1 MITETSPTAP
11 MLKIFLTRVLPLL
24 WRLSPRLFAASVAV
38 HLLQAAIPSLQL
50 YWTQALIDAVA
61 AAARQ
66 EPGGWSR
73 AGLLL
78 GLQGATYALEHAIRF
93 GGAYVLAATKQK
105 ANFEL
110 NRSVIDKCARLPL
123 VYFDQPDY
131 YDKLQ
136 RVSKGVEYRGVSIL
150 EHGFQLLQSVFTI
163 AGFLAILASLHYS
176 LALGMLLL
184 VIPIFLV
191 NIRIGRQKYRQIVHQ
206 TPASRRAEYFAELL
220 KGRESAKEMR
230 VFDLFGYMKEQWRA
244 LYWVNAGEQ
253 IALEKRSLLKQFWT
267 ETFSMAVTTGTAFY
281 LLFMTVRGS
290 LTLGHFAALTQA
302 LATTRHQLI
311 IAVVNL
317 SRIHEEMLFM
327 NEWLAFLGL
336 PEESDTDRREAER
349 RKAEKGDADESD
361 AERRKPEK
369 GEAGGREAKKRPKTA
384 SREAKRSEAAQ
395 GNVERLLTE
404 RSGQSGSGRAQGG
417 SRSGRAQAGISVR
430 GLTFAYPG
438 QTEPILRDI
447 SFDAPAGRT
456 IAIVGGNGAGKST
469 LVKCIMGL
477 YEPQEGAVSIGGER
491 IGAGRERYGKFG
503 AVFQD
508 FVRFQF
514 PVQQSIGLGDP
525 RRLEDLARAE
535 TAADRAGAGEFIA
548 RLPQGFA
555 TPLGAMFQDGRE
567 LSYGQW
573 QKIALSRAF
582 FKDADYIVLDEPT
595 SAMDPIAEAQ
605 LFERF
610 ARLTAGKTTLMVSH
624 RLGSC
629 RFADLILVLRDGR
642 LVEKGT
648 HEELMIDSGEYARMY
663 ATQAKWYL
671 NKNESVPLAPSRQV

>member
-1 MITETSPTAP
+1 MNAETPLPSP
-11 MLKIFLTRVLPLL
+11 MLKTFLTRVLPLL

-38 HLLQAAIPSLQL
+38 HLLQAAVPSLQL

-61 AAARQ
+61 SAARQ

-78 GLQGATYALEHAIRF
+78 GLQGATYALEHGIRF
-93 GGAYVLAATKQK
+93 GGAYILAATKQK

-110 NRSVIDKCARLPL
+110 NRSVIEKCAKLPL
-123 VYFDQPDY
+123 VYFDQSSY

-176 LALGMLLL
+176 LAFGMLLL

-191 NIRIGRQKYRQIVHQ
+191 NIRIGQQKYRQIVHQ
-206 TPASRRAEYFAELL
+206 TPASRKAEYFAELL

-230 VFDLFGYMKEQWRA
+230 VFNLFGYMKEQWRA
-244 LYWVNAGEQ
+244 LYWINAGEQ
-253 IALEKRSLLKQFWT
+253 IALEKGSLLKQFWT
-267 ETFSMAVTTGTAFY
+267 ETFSMAATTGTAFY
-281 LLFMTVRGS
+281 LLFLTVRGS

-327 NEWLAFLGL
+327 NEWLAFLEL
-336 PEESDTDRREAER
+336 PEESGTNQREA
-349 RKAEKGDADESD
+349 GESD
-361 AERRKPEK
+361 TGRCKPEK
-369 GEAGGREAKKRPKTA
+369 GEVGGSEANRHKTE
-384 SREAKRSEAAQ
+384 SRKEKRSEAEQ
-395 GNVERLLTE
+395 GGVELLLAE
-404 RSGQSGSGRAQGG
+404 RSDHSGSGRAPGR
-417 SRSGRAQAGISVR
+417 SRTGRASAGISVR

-438 QTEPILRDI
+438 QPEPILRDI

-535 TAADRAGAGEFIA
+535 TAADRAGASEFIA

-610 ARLTAGKTTLMVSH
+610 ARLTAGKTTFMVSH

-648 HEELMIDSGEYARMY
+648 HDELMIDSGEYARMY

-671 NKNESVPLAPSRQV
+671 NKNESAPLAPSRQI

>member
-1 MITETSPTAP
+1 MTMKTSPVAP
-11 MLKIFLTRVLPLL
+11 TLKIFFTRVLPLL

-78 GLQGATYALEHAIRF
+78 GLQGATFALEHAIRF

-191 NIRIGRQKYRQIVHQ
+191 NIRIGQQKYRQIVHQ

-220 KGRESAKEMR
+220 KGREAAKEMR
-230 VFDLFGYMKEQWRA
+230 VFDLFGYMKEQWRT
-244 LYWVNAGEQ
+244 LYWVNAGER

-281 LLFMTVRGS
+281 LLFLTVRGA

-327 NEWLAFLGL
+327 NEWLAFLAL
-336 PEESDTDRREAER
+336 PEETGTERDDAER
-349 RKAEKGDADESD
+349 RKAENGEADEG
-361 AERRKPEK
+361 ETKRRKK
-369 GEAGGREAKKRPKTA
+369 A
-384 SREAKRSEAAQ
+384 SREADRSEPIQ
-395 GNVERLLTE
+395 GDAERLFTE
-404 RSGQSGSGRAQGG
+404 RSGGSGSCRIPVSSA
-417 SRSGRAQAGISVR
+417 SGRDPAGISVR
-430 GLTFAYPG
+430 GLTFTYPG
-438 QTEPILRDI
+438 QAEPTLRDI

-477 YEPQEGAVSIGGER
+477 YEPEEGAVSLGGTR

-514 PVQQSIGLGDP
+514 SAQQSIGLGDP
-525 RRLEDLARAE
+525 ERLEDLARAE
-535 TAADRAGAGEFIA
+535 TAASRAGAGEFIA

-582 FKDADYIVLDEPT
+582 FKDAPYIVLDEPT

-610 ARLTAGKTTLMVSH
+610 ARLAAGKTTLMVSH

-642 LVEKGT
+642 LVERGT
-648 HEELMIDSGEYARMY
+648 HDELMRDGGEYARMY

-671 NKNESVPLAPSRQV
+671 KMNDSRPLASSGQG

>member
-1 MITETSPTAP
+1 MITATSPAAP
-11 MLKIFLTRVLPLL
+11 MLKNFLTRVLPLL

-38 HLLQAAIPSLQL
+38 HLLQAAIPTLQL

-66 EPGGWSR
+66 EPGAWSR

-163 AGFLAILASLHYS
+163 AGFLVVLASLHYS

-184 VIPIFLV
+184 VIPIFVV
-191 NIRIGRQKYRQIVHQ
+191 NIRIGQQKYRQIVHQ

-220 KGRESAKEMR
+220 KGRDAAKEMR
-230 VFDLFGYMKEQWRA
+230 VFGLFDYMKAQWRT

-281 LLFMTVRGS
+281 LLFLTVRGS

-327 NEWLAFLGL
+327 NEWLAFLAL
-336 PEESDTDRREAER
+336 PEESGAARLEAER
-349 RKAEKGDADESD
+349 SKAGKGEADES
-361 AERRKPEK
+361 EL
-369 GEAGGREAKKRPKTA
+369 A
-384 SREAKRSEAAQ
+384 SS
-395 GNVERLLTE
+395 RL
-404 RSGQSGSGRAQGG
+404 RGA
-417 SRSGRAQAGISVR
+417 SRSGRAPAGISVR

-438 QTEPILRDI
+438 QSEPTLRDI

-477 YEPQEGAVSIGGER
+477 YEPQEGAVSVGGER
-491 IGAGRERYGKFG
+491 LVAGRGRYGKFG

-514 PVQQSIGLGDP
+514 PVRQSIGLGNP
-525 RRLEDLARAE
+525 ERLEDQARVE
-535 TAADRAGAGEFIA
+535 TAAARAGASEFIA
-548 RLPQGFA
+548 RLA
-555 TPLGAMFQDGRE
+555 
-567 LSYGQW
+567 
-573 QKIALSRAF
+573 
-582 FKDADYIVLDEPT
+582 
-595 SAMDPIAEAQ
+595 
-605 LFERF
+605 
-610 ARLTAGKTTLMVSH
+610 AG
-624 RLGSC
+624 
-629 RFADLILVLRDGR
+629 LRDA
-642 LVEKGT
+642 
-648 HEELMIDSGEYARMY
+648 AR
-663 ATQAKWYL
+663 
-671 NKNESVPLAPSRQV
+671 SDV